1 MRARKNNKL
10 INTIMSKSETNKFFN
25 DIDYVNIVNN
35 IKSIYS
41 SDGSMSTL
49 LDFER
54 VLDEAN
60 LYAYK
65 NWDLGELVKGPVIK
79 KYTVTCTFMYPK
91 KLMPDP
97 RGCERLFILGCD
109 ILWKKTK
116 IKVPVKV
123 TGYEDFIAGTRY
135 PRSVDKEIWLIS
147 IEMKKDLM
155 KEIREG
161 SVELAGKTIDLSE
174 LDDSYDKDLDT
185 EGLEDNQAPPDMSG
199 AMGGMGAAPM
209 GGGLPPMPGLPTV

>member
-1 MRARKNNKL
+1 M

-35 IKSIYS
+35 IKGIYS
-41 SDGSMSTL
+41 SDGSMATL

-65 NWDLGELVKGPVIK
+65 NWDLGELVKGPVVN
-79 KYTVTCTFMYPK
+79 KYTVSCTFMYPLR
-91 KLMPDP
+91 LMPDP
-97 RGCERLFILGCD
+97 RGCEKLLILGCN

-116 IKVPVKV
+116 IKVPVQV
-123 TGYEDFIAGTRY
+123 RDYEDFIPGTKY
-135 PRSVDKEIWLIS
+135 PRSVDRQIWLVS

-155 KEIREG
+155 KDIREG
-161 SVELAGKTIDLSE
+161 SIELAGKNIDLTE
-174 LDDSYDKDLDT
+174 LEDSYDKDLDKDSLKDDQNDGMNM
-185 EGLEDNQAPPDMSG
+185 GLPP
-199 AMGGMGAAPM
+199 APM
-209 GGGLPPMPGLPTV
+209 GGMPPPMPGLPTV